1 MLRILVTSD
10 TKSRARGHRG
20 PSQGSM
26 TRRPY
31 VPQASSSHL
40 RRPRDATPWIH
51 RTSNT
56 PDVRLCACEGSTS
69 AARGHI
75 KRHLCQGWGCQR
87 MLVAMLSIRASAVF
101 AIGAVFGFGAIFASA
116 QDIVAGATWTDTSGN
131 AIQAHGGGFLKVGST
146 YYWFGEDKSHNSAL
160 FKAVSCYTSTN
171 FVTWTRQNDALTPIS
186 GTMISTSDIVERPKV
201 IFNSKVLCSLEG
213 SLVSEILTHGLQ
225 NSEYVMWFHSDTSN
239 YDAAMV
245 GVATAKSPCG
255 PYTYKSSFKPL
266 GADSRDMSLF
276 QDNEVPSNASWW
288 STDLLLPLA
297 AQSAYLLY
305 ASDNNQNFK
314 ITKLD
319 ANYYNVTTEASV
331 LNGATLEAPGI
342 VKRNNVYYLIASHTS
357 GWDPNPNKWF
367 SASSLSGPWSSQA
380 DIAPE
385 DTRTYFSQNAYDLPL
400 GSNAIYMGDRWRPD
414 LLGSSR
420 YIWYPLDWSSGSPQ
434 IVHADVWT
442 VNLGAG
448 TYTAASGTTYEAESG
463 TRSGSSTLITD
474 SSFSGGKGV
483 GYLGNGGS
491 VTLNVQ
497 GSGKAQWVSIYYAN
511 GDSTWRN
518 TTVSVNGGSSVLVDQ
533 PDTGSGNDILSVP
546 VQLTL
551 QQGSNTIAF
560 GVGQSTY
567 AGDLDKIIVYSS

>member
-1 MLRILVTSD
+1 
-10 TKSRARGHRG
+10 
-20 PSQGSM
+20 
-26 TRRPY
+26 
-31 VPQASSSHL
+31 
-40 RRPRDATPWIH
+40 
-51 RTSNT
+51 
-56 PDVRLCACEGSTS
+56 
-69 AARGHI
+69 
-75 KRHLCQGWGCQR
+75 
-87 MLVAMLSIRASAVF
+87 MLSVRA
-101 AIGAVFGFGAIFASA
+101 ILGAVFGFGAILASG

-131 AIQAHGGGFLKVGST
+131 VIQAHGGGFLKVGGT

-171 FVTWTRQNDALTPIS
+171 LVTWTRQNDALSPIS

-201 IFNSKVLCSLEG
+201 IFNSK
-213 SLVSEILTHGLQ
+213 

-239 YDAAMV
+239 YGAAMV

-276 QDNEVPSNASWW
+276 QD
-288 STDLLLPLA
+288 T

-319 ANYYNVTTEASV
+319 DNYYNVTTQVSV

-491 VTLNVQ
+491 VSLTVQ
-497 GSGKAQWVSIYYAN
+497 GSGKAQWVAIYFAN

-518 TTVSVNGGSSVLVDQ
+518 TTVSVNGGSTVLVDQ
-533 PDTGSGNDILSVP
+533 PDTGSGHDILSVP
-546 VQLTL
+546 VQLNL

-560 GVGQSTY
+560 GVNQSTY